1 MSRLIDISPPLRPG
15 IPVWPGD
22 TAYEEARSWEIA
34 PGCPVNVSRLT
45 LSSHTGAHADAPLHY
60 DAEGVPVGGLALERY
75 VGLCFVAHAIAPGAR
90 VRPEQ
95 VHQQLDAAHRA
106 RPETLER
113 VLFRTYEAA
122 PQDQWDSDFAAMS
135 PELVD
140 HLAGLGCGLIGIDT
154 PSMDPE
160 SSKALEAHNAIRRHG
175 MGILEGLVLD
185 DVAVGVYELIA
196 LPLKL
201 VNLDAAPVRA
211 VLRELP

>member
-1 MSRLIDISPPLRPG
+1 MNELIDISPPLRPG

-22 TAYEEARSWEIA
+22 TAYDEARNWAIE
-34 PGCPVNVSRLT
+34 PGCPVNVSKLT
-45 LSSHTGAHADAPLHY
+45 LSTHTGAHADAPFHY
-60 DAEGVPVGGLALERY
+60 DAEGVPVGGLDLKRY
-75 VGLCFVAHAIAPGAR
+75 VGPCFVAHAIDPGAR
-90 VRPEQ
+90 IRPEQ
-95 VHQQLDAAHRA
+95 VRQQLDAAHRA
-106 RPETLER
+106 RPEALER
-113 VLFRTYEAA
+113 VLFRTYETA
-122 PQDQWDSDFAAMS
+122 PREEWDSDFSAMS

-140 HLAGLGCGLIGIDT
+140 HLAGLGCRLIGIDT

-160 SSKALEAHNAIRRHG
+160 QSKALEAHNAIRRHG